1 VIPNI
6 GPVEIAIV
14 LIIALIVFGPKRLP
28 ELGKSLGRGINEF
41 REGVSK
47 IGDDDKDDDDDDEF
61 DDEPAAL
68 EPPPGADPVVT
79 EIVKEDNRRE
89 AEIAEA
95 DAADAADDAEPVE
108 SEVVPERQ
116 D

>member
-6 GPVEIAIV
+6 GPLEIAIV

-47 IGDDDKDDDDDDEF
+47 IGDDDKDDEDDDEF

-68 EPPPGADPVVT
+68 EPPPGDDPVVT

-89 AEIAEA
+89 AEIAKA
-95 DAADAADDAEPVE
+95 DAAHAADAEPVE

>member
-1 VIPNI
+1 MIPNI
-6 GPVEIAIV
+6 GPLEIAIV

-28 ELGKSLGRGINEF
+28 ELGKSLGKGINEF

-47 IGDDDKDDDDDDEF
+47 IGDDKDDEDDDDDEL
-61 DDEPAAL
+61 DTEPAAL
-68 EPPPGADPVVT
+68 TPPPGAEPEVT
-79 EIVKEDNRRE
+79 EIINDDARKEAVE
-89 AEIAEA
+89 AKSVEE
-95 DAADAADDAEPVE
+95 AEPVE